1 MPTRRAVL
9 RVDPATAT
17 ERHARALSERGVSI
31 VRLPDGMAEVR
42 ARLTA
47 PEAHTLGA
55 ALDRLVKGLN
65 AQPPHARDA
74 GNIDARES
82 GTGTAADGAG
92 TGSEGGRASRA
103 DALVAV
109 AQALLADPTT
119 ADQHLPE
126 TIAGLL
132 AAAGTAP
139 VAVRVQITAA
149 ALAGLGEEPA
159 ELDGYGPIPAWLGR
173 LLAAGGT
180 DWQVAV
186 TDGPGRL
193 LDLHPLRYQPTARQR
208 AYVTARDRTCA
219 SPNCTR
225 EAARC
230 DLDHVVPFDHDDPEA
245 GGRTEVDNLCP
256 LCRVHHNLKTWWNFS
271 TAYAEDGTLV
281 TTTPLG
287 RVYHTPPPLQ
297 PCAP

>member
-1 MPTRRAVL
+1 VPNVSDLPALPQPFTPAAALAAGWSRHEIERAV
-9 RVDPATAT
+9 RQ
-17 ERHARALSERGVSI
+17 RAL
-31 VRLPDGMAEVR
+31 VRLRKGTVA
-42 ARLTA
+42 
-47 PEAHTLGA
+47 G
-55 ALDRLVKGLN
+55 LV
-65 AQPPHARDA
+65 
-74 GNIDARES
+74 
-82 GTGTAADGAG
+82 TAAGA
-92 TGSEGGRASRA
+92 
-103 DALVAV
+103 
-109 AQALLADPTT
+109 
-119 ADQHLPE
+119 
-126 TIAGLL
+126 
-132 AAAGTAP
+132 AP

-149 ALAGLGEEPA
+149 ALAGLSQEPA
-159 ELDGYGPIPAWLGR
+159 ELDGYGPIPAWYGR

-230 DLDHVVPFDHDDPEA
+230 DLDHVVPFDHDHPEA

-281 TTTPLG
+281 TVTPLG